1 MSIISRLLRDLS
13 KLAGGIHESN
23 FRITVLDRRQ
33 GMHFIT
39 VDVESLLKLHRR
51 PTAIYAL

>member
-1 MSIISRLLRDLS
+1 VSIISRLLRDLS